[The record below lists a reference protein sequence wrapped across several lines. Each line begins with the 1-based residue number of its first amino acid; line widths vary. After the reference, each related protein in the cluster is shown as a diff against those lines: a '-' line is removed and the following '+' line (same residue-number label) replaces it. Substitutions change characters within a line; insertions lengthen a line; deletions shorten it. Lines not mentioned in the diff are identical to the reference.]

1 VLKRLYLID
10 VGGETTGDG
19 GQVRTGLLYRSSGL
33 HRLRTTELAYVRS
46 LGLRHIIDLRE
57 PNATTRHPDLMR
69 AEVMT
74 HLPMELAALENLRA
88 RDVLMRRVNVN
99 ALFHTR
105 LYADTLEN
113 HGHSIRSFLDLL
125 LEKPTPALVHCT
137 AGKDRTGMMVAMFY
151 LALGVPRERV
161 LGTYMAIMPHLQQ
174 YFPRRL
180 KALVQVLGGPPLA
193 YSVIQDYMEGML
205 DHLDH
210 KYGGPLPYLQS
221 IGFTQTALL
230 RERFLE

>member
-1 VLKRLYLID
+1 MLKRLYLMD
-10 VGGETTGDG
+10 VGGETNSDG
-19 GQVRTGLLYRSSGL
+19 CRIRTGLLYRSSGL
-33 HRLRTTELAYVRS
+33 HRLRTTELAYVRG
-46 LGLRHIIDLRE
+46 LGIRHIIDLRE
-57 PNATTRHPDLMR
+57 PNAITRRPDLVQ

-88 RDVLMRRVNVN
+88 SDVLLRRVNVSK
-99 ALFHTR
+99 LFHTG

-113 HGHSIRSFLDLL
+113 HGHSILAFLDSLVD
-125 LEKPTPALVHCT
+125 KPTPALVHCT

-151 LALGVPRERV
+151 LALGIPRERV
-161 LGTYMAIMPHLQQ
+161 LETYMAIMPHLRQH
-174 YFPRRL
+174 FPRRL

-205 DHLDH
+205 DHLDR
-210 KYGGPLPYLQS
+210 KYGGPHPYLQS

>member
-1 VLKRLYLID
+1 MLKRLYLLD
-10 VGGETTGDG
+10 VGGEITADG
-19 GQVRTGLLYRSSGL
+19 CRVRTGLLYRSSGL

-57 PNATTRHPDLMR
+57 PNALTRRPDLVQV
-69 AEVMT
+69 ETMT
-74 HLPMELAALENLRA
+74 HIPMELAALENVRPS
-88 RDVLMRRVNVN
+88 DVLLRRVNIK

-113 HGHSIRSFLDLL
+113 HGHSICTFLNLL

-151 LALGVPRERV
+151 LALGLPRERV
-161 LGTYMAIMPHLQQ
+161 LGTYMAIMPHLKQH
-174 YFPRRL
+174 FPRRL

-205 DHLDH
+205 DHLDQ
-210 KYGGPLPYLQS
+210 KYGGPQPYLQS
-221 IGFTQTALL
+221 IGFTQTASL